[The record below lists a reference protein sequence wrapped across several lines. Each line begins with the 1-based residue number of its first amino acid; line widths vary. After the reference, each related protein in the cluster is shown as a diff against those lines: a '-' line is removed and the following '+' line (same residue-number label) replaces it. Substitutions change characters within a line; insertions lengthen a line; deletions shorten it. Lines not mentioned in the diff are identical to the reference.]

1 MWNKVWVP
9 RKGCRVFLQQQTAFF
24 VKNLPWQPGQNDIFM
39 SYPHKLSPSSVIAWH
54 FAWGKRLEE
63 VQCIPENLQVH
74 IALWFCCRSAFSSA
88 GCDSSVKALW
98 WFFKWRLK
106 KKKNNSLFSKLYYF
120 RIQNANNEV
129 INRIIMLIPCKN
141 HSLKKPSLE
150 RPLCFTE
157 CEHLLSTWNCFH
169 HTEGNNASVKKCS
182 I

>member
-1 MWNKVWVP
+1 MKWRSPSQNSSLIHLQYMWYKVWVP

-106 KKKNNSLFSKLYYF
+106 KKKTTARFPSFTTSGSKM
-120 RIQNANNEV
+120 Q
-129 INRIIMLIPCKN
+129 IMK
-141 HSLKKPSLE
+141 
-150 RPLCFTE
+150 
-157 CEHLLSTWNCFH
+157 
-169 HTEGNNASVKKCS
+169 
-182 I
+182 